1 MGRRHAAQAIDW
13 DLIQREFRLGQKTMQ
28 QIAAEFGIQTS
39 SISRR
44 AKKDGWVQDKGPEV
58 AARAKAVLLLSNEDK
73 ANSKATPTQLEIEAA
88 AEVRIDVVLGHRKGL
103 SRLRAIK
110 DKLILQI
117 EQAVDDFPDLHELID
132 SLRKAGEEADDRF
145 VETMRRAMSRPQ
157 LIEDLK
163 KLSEIDERTRKG
175 EREAFALD
183 DDADK
188 NQTAVDD
195 LLRKIN
201 LVG

>member
-1 MGRRHAAQAIDW
+1 
-13 DLIQREFRLGQKTMQ
+13 
-28 QIAAEFGIQTS
+28 
-39 SISRR
+39 
-44 AKKDGWVQDKGPEV
+44 
-58 AARAKAVLLLSNEDK
+58 
-73 ANSKATPTQLEIEAA
+73 
-88 AEVRIDVVLGHRKGL
+88 VRIDVVLGHRKGL